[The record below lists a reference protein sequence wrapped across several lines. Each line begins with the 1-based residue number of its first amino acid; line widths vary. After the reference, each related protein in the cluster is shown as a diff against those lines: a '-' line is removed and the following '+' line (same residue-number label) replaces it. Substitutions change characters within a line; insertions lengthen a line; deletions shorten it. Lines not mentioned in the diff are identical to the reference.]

1 VGRIVIPGGT
11 GYLGQHLAR
20 RFRDR
25 GDEVV
30 VLTRGRPG
38 VRDGIRHVTWDGCT
52 LGPWTRELDGAAAVV
67 HLAGKR
73 VDARPTRRNVDALVR
88 SRVEPVRVVGEA
100 IAGSG
105 RPPPV
110 WVQLATLAIFGEGGD
125 QPLDEAAIPSGVG
138 PRQMVTVAL
147 AWEHAF
153 RVAAARCERSVLL
166 RSGIAIGPDDP
177 ATGQLVRLARYGL
190 GGRIGSGRQ
199 WVSWIALDDLV
210 ATVERAV
217 DDQRMAGTYHLT
229 SPEPVRNH
237 ELMAAVRHAVGR
249 RVGLPSPAAV
259 TRLGAWVLGS
269 DPALAL
275 TGRRGV
281 PARLQ
286 AEGVVFTR
294 PRIEQA
300 LAAALAPRP
309 ALASRAA
316 ELDRP
321 GARPSPGRER

>member
-1 VGRIVIPGGT
+1 VGRVVIPGGT
-11 GYLGQHLAR
+11 GYLGRHLAPR
-20 RFRDR
+20 LRDR

-38 VRDGIRHVTWDGCT
+38 VHDGIRHVTWDGRT
-52 LGPWTRELDGAAAVV
+52 LGPWTQELDGAAAVV

-73 VDARPTRRNVDALVR
+73 VDARPTRRNVDELVR
-88 SRVEPVRVVGEA
+88 SRVDSVRVVGDA
-100 IAGSG
+100 LASAD

-153 RVAAARCERSVLL
+153 HAASARSERSVLL
-166 RSGIAIGPDDP
+166 RSGIAIGRDDP
-177 ATGQLVRLARYGL
+177 ATEQLVRLARYGL
-190 GGRIGSGRQ
+190 GGRIGTGRQ
-199 WVSWIALDDLV
+199 WVSWIALDDLL

-217 DDQRMAGTYHLT
+217 HDERMAGTYHLT

-237 ELMAAVRHAVGR
+237 ELMAAVRHAAGR
-249 RVGLPSPAAV
+249 RVGLPSPALV
-259 TRLGAWVLGS
+259 TRLGAWALGS

-281 PARLQ
+281 PARLLE
-286 AEGVVFTR
+286 EGVAFTE

-300 LAAALAPRP
+300 LASALADDP
-309 ALASRAA
+309 SG
-316 ELDRP
+316 
-321 GARPSPGRER
+321 GAP